1 MNINALGVIDIS
13 DDIPL
18 KDDIFFV
25 DSNVWFWLTYE
36 RASLGNSKPAP
47 YQVELYPE
55 YIDAAFL
62 SESKMY
68 RSGLSLS
75 EVSHQIEKV
84 EYDIFCAS
92 HGISI
97 LNKKD
102 FRRNYPIERAN
113 VVEQIELAWL
123 QVKQMGIPLESEIIN
138 EQVTDQALNR
148 FQNQLIDGYDIFLM
162 EFLHKSGIVNV
173 ISDDGDLASV
183 PGIKLFTANRTVI
196 SEAKLQGKLVER

>member
-1 MNINALGVIDIS
+1 MNIGALGVVDIT
-13 DDIPL
+13 DDTPL
-18 KDDIFFV
+18 EDDVFFV

-36 RASLGNSKPAP
+36 RASLGNSKPLP
-47 YQVELYPE
+47 YQVKDYPE

-75 EVSHQIEKV
+75 ELSHQIEKV
-84 EYDIFCAS
+84 EYDIFCATHS
-92 HGISI
+92 
-97 LNKKD
+97 LNMPNKKS

-138 EQVTDQALNR
+138 EQVTDLALNR

-162 EFLHKSGIVNV
+162 EFIKSSGIVNV

-196 SEAKLQGKLVER
+196 EEAILQGKLIER